1 MENSK
6 VAEAVEKINKE
17 MGEGNGPHVRAI
29 GEFLINIISEK
40 QEAADKI
47 LDEKKSIKGSIDE
60 MSKEA
65 KKKAVNGCAMLTDEE
80 GFNIVL
86 KYYGINDENVI
97 NRECKNN
104 KVVSLNEYKK
114 NTKNDELN
122 INLDDLLDDL

>member
-1 MENSK
+1 MGNSK
-6 VAEAVEKINKE
+6 VVEAVEKINKE
-17 MGEGNGPHVRAI
+17 IGEGNGPHVRVI

-47 LDEKKSIKGSIDE
+47 LDEKKSIKGSINE

-86 KYYGINDENVI
+86 KYYGIDGAN
-97 NRECKNN
+97 KNKSSN
-104 KVVSLNEYKK
+104 KVVSINDYKEK
-114 NTKNDELN
+114 STLEGID
-122 INLDDLLDDL
+122 INLDDILDNL